1 MNCAGHPECDYGEI
15 SCKTQQTSNTTG
27 SGEAGDQ
34 SLPEPVPDDTQSHW
48 QIVHIVSITTVVLF
62 ALLLTTVVTLVT
74 ICVYRFGIL
83 AAQVSL
89 SSFSQ
94 VFETLR
100 AKT

>member
-34 SLPEPVPDDTQSHW
+34 SLPEPVPDDTQSHC
-48 QIVHIVSITTVVLF
+48 HIISITTVVLF
-62 ALLLTTVVTLVT
+62 ALLQTTVVTLVT